1 MRKAEIAKNLSA
13 IKKEIKGAHLV
24 AVTKYSPVE
33 DVIAAYEAH
42 HYDFGEN
49 RVADLAEK
57 AKVLEVQ
64 GLTKVKWHMIG
75 HLQTNKVRDLLKV
88 PHLYAIHSVDSIRLL
103 EELLKR
109 EGDFEGP
116 ELKIF
121 FQVNT
126 SQEDEKTGFES
137 AEDLHSAINLLLGRG
152 PSKFKFSGLM
162 TMGTIR
168 TDLFEVE
175 AQRCFKDLASIARS
189 LEDKY
194 GLTTKLLLSM
204 GMSQDYKIALA
215 EGSDY
220 IRVGSAIFKSH
231 S

>member
-1 MRKAEIAKNLSA
+1 VRKAEIAKNLSA

-33 DVIAAYEAH
+33 DVIAAYLAH

-57 AKVLEVQ
+57 AKVLEEQ

-88 PHLYAIHSVDSIRLL
+88 PHLYAIHSVDSIRVL

-109 EGDFEGP
+109 EGDFEGR
-116 ELKIF
+116 ELKLF

-126 SQEDEKTGFES
+126 SQEEEKTGFES
-137 AEDLHSAINLLLGRG
+137 AEDLHRAIDLLLGRG

-168 TDLFEVE
+168 TDLFEEE
-175 AQRCFKDLASIARS
+175 AQRCFSDLASIARS

-194 GLTTKLLLSM
+194 GLTTKLQLSM